1 MTSTRARGAMWTAA
15 ILVLASAAAPAAA
28 TASALD
34 LYYQRAVMSA
44 ADGRCRLFT
53 PDIASALNAA
63 KAQARGA
70 ALRGGVD
77 AADVAQ
83 ATARAQASAARSPC
97 NSRDLATAAGRVRAA
112 FDSYSRMLRLNLP
125 GETTAW
131 RADRTLPIDG
141 PVWRLAQTT
150 TLGSAALTFGLT
162 GQRGETPQLTAMSDF
177 GGGPQPYA
185 ARLLIR
191 DQDRAPQPYL
201 SVWRQGA
208 SAQVP
213 LRART
218 APRPMN
224 DIYPAGARGPADWRL
239 LAPKQ
244 KSATTFGFPAA
255 AIDAIGALDPREA
268 ITVEFLYSGPSG
280 DIARQ
285 AYVEVGDFAAGQAFL
300 TIAQR

>member
-1 MTSTRARGAMWTAA
+1 MTSTRARGAIRAA
-15 ILVLASAAAPAAA
+15 ASLVLASAPLPAA
-28 TASALD
+28 ASALD
-34 LYYQRAVMSA
+34 VYYQRAVMSA
-44 ADGRCRLFT
+44 ADSRCRLFT
-53 PDIASALNAA
+53 PDIAAALNAA

-77 AADVAQ
+77 DAAVAQ
-83 ATARAQASAARSPC
+83 ATARAQASAARAPC
-97 NSRDLATAAGRVRAA
+97 NSRDLATAAGRVRTA
-112 FDSYSRMLRLNLP
+112 FDDYSRMLRLNLP

-131 RADRTLPIDG
+131 RADRTLPIGG
-141 PVWRLAQTT
+141 PTWRLKQTT
-150 TLGSAALTFGLT
+150 VLGSAPLTFGLT
-162 GQRGETPQLTAMSDF
+162 AQRGAAPQLTAMSDF

-201 SVWRQGA
+201 SVWRPGA

-224 DIYPAGARGPADWRL
+224 DVYPAATRGPADWRL
-239 LAPKQ
+239 LAPGQ
-244 KSATTFGFPAA
+244 KSATVFGFPGAA
-255 AIDAIGALDPREA
+255 VEAIGALDPREA

-280 DIARQ
+280 DITRQ

-300 TIAQR
+300 TVAQR